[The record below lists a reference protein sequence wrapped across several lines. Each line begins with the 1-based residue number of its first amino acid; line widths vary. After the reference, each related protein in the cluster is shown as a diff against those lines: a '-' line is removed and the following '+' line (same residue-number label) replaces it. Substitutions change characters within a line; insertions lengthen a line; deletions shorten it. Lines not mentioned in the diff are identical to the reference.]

1 MTRFTKIVLFTD
13 ADGRACFREEAIDLG
28 EGTPSAQLST
38 LFPSGG
44 CQLRYSPPGF
54 ESGFHCTVTP
64 QWVVI
69 LGGVMEIELQDGNKR
84 RFSRGEHFFSAD
96 TLPADTTFDGQRHGH
111 RSRQV
116 GPDPLVTLF
125 VRG

>member
-1 MTRFTKIVLFTD
+1 MPQFTKVVLFTD
-13 ADGRACFREEAIDLG
+13 ADGRARFRDESIELG
-28 EGTPSAQLST
+28 EGTPSARLSP

-44 CQLRYSPPGF
+44 CQLRHSPPGF

-69 LGGVMEIELQDGNKR
+69 LDGVMEIELQDGSKR
-84 RFSRGEHFFSAD
+84 RFHPGEHFFSVD
-96 TLPADTTFDGQRHGH
+96 TLPAGAHFDETLHGH
-111 RSRQV
+111 RSRQI
-116 GPDPLVTLF
+116 GQEPLVTMF